1 MRIIVD
7 AMGGDNAPLEI
18 VKGAIQAV
26 EELSAEV
33 VLVGR
38 AEEILRCLQDLGRS
52 DLPKGLEIANSTQ
65 VVTMED
71 DPARA
76 VRDKKDSSMAVMLRM
91 LRDGDGDAA
100 VSAGSTG
107 ALLSGATLVVK
118 RVRGVR
124 RAALAPILP
133 TKKGSCV
140 LIDCGAN
147 AECSPEYLVQFAFMG
162 DALARLYLGLKQ
174 PRIGLLNIG
183 TEPGKGT
190 SLQKDTHRLLE
201 QAAERGKLNFVGNVE
216 ARDVLAGACDV
227 LVTDGFSGNVL
238 LKAIEGT
245 AIYIT
250 GELKSMFL
258 SGARTKLAA
267 LLVKKDIQ
275 AFKKKLDYREV
286 GGTVFLGISKPV
298 VKAHGSCDAKAMKSA
313 IAQAVK
319 LAGSDLSGDLEE
331 KLKDMPDLEA
341 EQVHE

>member
-1 MRIIVD
+1 MKIIVD
-7 AMGGDNAPLEI
+7 AMGGDNAPGEI
-18 VKGAIQAV
+18 VKGAVQAV
-26 EELSAEV
+26 EELGTEV

-38 AEEILRCLQDLGRS
+38 AEDILQALQNMGRT

-76 VRDKKDSSMAVMLRM
+76 VRDKKDSSMSVMLRM
-91 LRDGDGDAA
+91 LRDGEGDAA

-133 TKKGSCV
+133 TKQGSCV

-162 DALARLYLGLKQ
+162 DALARLYIGLSK
-174 PRIGLLNIG
+174 PRVGLLNIG
-183 TEPGKGT
+183 AEPGKGT
-190 SLQKDTHRLLE
+190 SLQKDTYRLLE
-201 QAAERGKLNFVGNVE
+201 QAGEAGKLNFIGNVE
-216 ARDVLAGACDV
+216 GRDVFEGAADV

-238 LKAIEGT
+238 LKTVEGT
-245 AIYIT
+245 AMYIT

-258 SGARTKLAA
+258 KSIRTKIAA

-275 AFKKKLDYREV
+275 GFKKKLDYREV
-286 GGTVFLGISKPV
+286 GGTVFLGITKPV
-298 VKAHGSCDAKAMKSA
+298 VKAHGSCDARAMKNA

-319 LAGSDLSGDLEE
+319 LASSDMARDLAE
-331 KLKDMPDLEA
+331 KLADLPALETEPA
-341 EQVHE
+341 HE